1 MRKKFTSP
9 LWMWLLLAA
18 AGLAGSG
25 EVAAQAHGIRI
36 ANAID
41 DHHSATELVAAT
53 AIPSEGL
60 TQKNSERSV
69 TVQVTPLNVSSG
81 SGTLD
86 FRIVL
91 DTHLVALD
99 YDLVRITTLVD
110 DKGNEYRPVSWTGGS
125 GGHHVEGTLKF
136 ADRDSILSLE
146 VSYLEMRMAD
156 VAGVPNRLFRWSIR
170 P

>member
-86 FRIVL
+86 GHRSRLSRKPDDIRYPYRIMSK
-91 DTHLVALD
+91 
-99 YDLVRITTLVD
+99 VR
-110 DKGNEYRPVSWTGGS
+110 
-125 GGHHVEGTLKF
+125 
-136 ADRDSILSLE
+136 
-146 VSYLEMRMAD
+146 
-156 VAGVPNRLFRWSIR
+156 
-170 P
+170 